1 MDRSGG
7 KTGIPVDFGRND
19 DMATDPGYE
28 PYPAGANGAPD
39 AWPAPQDPMSQDF
52 PRTMP
57 APVRAAQIISWVF
70 GAVGAALMAVAVSAD
85 NWELVGALIGGYLPA
100 VFLVILALGF
110 GVNGN
115 GVRMAAIVAASFG
128 ILFGLGGLAQ
138 GLPPGLLGL
147 GMCLAIV
154 ILLSQRSAADWFKRP
169 Q

>member
-1 MDRSGG
+1 
-7 KTGIPVDFGRND
+7 
-19 DMATDPGYE
+19 
-28 PYPAGANGAPD
+28 
-39 AWPAPQDPMSQDF
+39 MSQEF
-52 PRTMP
+52 PHTMP

-70 GAVGAALMAVAVSAD
+70 GAVGAALMAVAVSVD

-100 VFLVILALGF
+100 VFLVILAFGF

-115 GVRMAAIVAASFG
+115 GVRVAAIVAASFG
-128 ILFGLGGLAQ
+128 IVFGLGGLTQ

>member
-1 MDRSGG
+1 MDRPDG
-7 KTGIPVDFGRND
+7 KTGIPVDFGKND
-19 DMATDPGYE
+19 DMATDTGYE

-39 AWPAPQDPMSQDF
+39 AWPAPQDSREF

-70 GAVGAALMAVAVSAD
+70 GAMGAALMAVAVSVD

-100 VFLVILALGF
+100 VFLVILAFGF

-115 GVRMAAIVAASFG
+115 GVRVAAIVAASFG
-128 ILFGLGGLAQ
+128 IVFGLGGLTQ

>member
-1 MDRSGG
+1 
-7 KTGIPVDFGRND
+7 
-19 DMATDPGYE
+19 MATDTGYE

-115 GVRMAAIVAASFG
+115 GVRVAAIVAASFG